1 MRFKKLVSMAALA
14 LLPIFAQAHGHLEK
28 SMPADGSKSAAPD
41 HVMLEFSEA
50 VQVTALSIQKDGSKD
65 EQKIAPLPTK
75 PTEMVNVP
83 APKLEPG
90 VYTLKWRA
98 LGDDHHVASGVVHFT
113 VVAK

>member
-1 MRFKKLVSMAALA
+1 MRFKKIVSIAVFAM
-14 LLPIFAQAHGHLEK
+14 LPILAQAHGHLEK
-28 SMPADGSKSAAPD
+28 SMPAKDSKGMTPD

-50 VQVTALSIQKDGSKD
+50 VQVTALSIQKEGSKD

-98 LGDDHHVASGVVHFT
+98 VGDDDHVVSGTVHFT